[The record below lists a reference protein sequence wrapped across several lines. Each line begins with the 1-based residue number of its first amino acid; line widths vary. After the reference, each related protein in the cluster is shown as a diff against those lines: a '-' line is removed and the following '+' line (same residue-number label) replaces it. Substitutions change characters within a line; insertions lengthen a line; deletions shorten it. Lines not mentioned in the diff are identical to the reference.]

1 MRLRLAIFVGI
12 LFSLQLPISCAAS
25 SDWVFVWVSSG
36 SGGYYTSR
44 GKASVGIQRGKL
56 SAEMADESGVHY
68 KLTGYVVKNRVSAKF
83 TVVGSDYF
91 IDSMFS
97 GSFQTKKRWSKL
109 VKLRGRESIALTDG
123 WNFIGIS
130 REIH

>member
-1 MRLRLAIFVGI
+1 MAIFVGI

-25 SDWVFVWVSSG
+25 SDWVFVWVSVG
-36 SGGYYTSR
+36 SGGYHTSQ
-44 GKASVGIQRGKL
+44 GKASVGIQGGKL
-56 SAEMADESGVHY
+56 SAEMADKSGVHY

-91 IDSMFS
+91 IDSPFS
-97 GSFQTKKRWSKL
+97 GSFQTKRWSKL
-109 VKLRGRESIALTDG
+109 VDSKGRESIALTDG

-130 REIH
+130 REIR